1 MTGFQQD
8 SQAMA
13 THQSLKPQNTF
24 MGLGMQR
31 KEADAKRFAMRNIF
45 NQNQTDRVT
54 RGGVRATDA
63 SSGIHPL
70 DMVSLNYSLLK
81 MHSLVISFSLRTS

>member
-1 MTGFQQD
+1 
-8 SQAMA
+8 
-13 THQSLKPQNTF
+13 

-63 SSGIHPL
+63 SSGINPL
-70 DMVSLNYSLLK
+70 DMVSLITL
-81 MHSLVISFSLRTS
+81 I